1 VLGLPKLDEHNSFH
15 HQLEGTFYLSD
26 LASHVETDSAAEVE
40 KAIDNLVKSGKLYSG
55 VSSGSIVAPVPQVAV
70 STRRDSVPATM
81 GAMPRSPLDT
91 SSDLRMTQTIPSRHY
106 SVHSIDNV
114 RPSQSYANLHSYY
127 ASQRAGQ
134 RTPEDDIQLLQLKR
148 RAALQQQQQQ
158 QQRDGKQLPSEY
170 SSTATSNTGSASS
183 SLILDTSLS
192 ATDPVH
198 SPLALSDVVDDPYAA
213 RRRRF
218 RLGSASFDGLVG
230 ISEADLT
237 PRAGPQT
244 AGVIGSGSISAARTS
259 PTTTFDLFATEFG
272 AAQAQPSSRDHDRR
286 LREQRSRGESN
297 NAESPSPRS
306 ATFSLF
312 SSESTQTNTNTTAS
326 SPESSPLKTTKPSL
340 PPASKIAPIGTKRS
354 SGSLNSDNSERL
366 APQTTTVAPSQ
377 NTLPL
382 PSPHIT
388 SPSAENDKWSVFS
401 GGWGTPFVNGSDTYH
416 TRAATTDS
424 NSQKGIWGSNPKGL
438 GMTVGGGSVDV
449 WG

>member
-1 VLGLPKLDEHNSFH
+1 MHYKLGCTWRL
-15 HQLEGTFYLSD
+15 T
-26 LASHVETDSAAEVE
+26 SAAEVE
-40 KAIDNLVKSGKLYSG
+40 KAIDNLVKSGKLYSS
-55 VSSGSIVAPVPQVAV
+55 VSSASILAPVPQVAAA
-70 STRRDSVPATM
+70 TRRDSVPTTM

-114 RPSQSYANLHSYY
+114 RPSQSYANLNSYY

-148 RAALQQQQQQ
+148 RAALQQQQQQQ

-192 ATDPVH
+192 ATDPIH
-198 SPLALSDVVDDPYAA
+198 SPMALSDVVDDPYAA

-218 RLGSASFDGLVG
+218 RLGSASIDGLVG
-230 ISEADLT
+230 INETNLT

-259 PTTTFDLFATEFG
+259 PNATFDLFATEFG
-272 AAQAQPSSRDHDRR
+272 AAQAPSSGRDQDRR

-297 NAESPSPRS
+297 TAESPSPRS

-312 SSESTQTNTNTTAS
+312 SSESTQTNTNTTTS

-354 SGSLNSDNSERL
+354 SGSLNSDNSDKL
-366 APQTTTVAPSQ
+366 AAQTTTAAPSQ
-377 NTLPL
+377 SNTLPL

-388 SPSAENDKWSVFS
+388 SPSTADADKWSVFS
-401 GGWGTPFVNGSDTYH
+401 GGWGTPFVTGNDGFH
-416 TRAATTDS
+416 TRSATTDS
-424 NSQKGIWGSNPKGL
+424 NSQKGIWGSNTKGL